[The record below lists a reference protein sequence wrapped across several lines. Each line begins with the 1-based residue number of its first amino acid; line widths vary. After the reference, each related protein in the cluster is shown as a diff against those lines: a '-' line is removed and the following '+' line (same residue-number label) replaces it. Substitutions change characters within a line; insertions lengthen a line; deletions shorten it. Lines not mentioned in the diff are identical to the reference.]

1 MRISNARAPM
11 LHRSGTSQ
19 HPHRCAVMRIFRSLH
34 IPPEWIWLESVA
46 VVSAAVLFALVAHW
60 LTMRIA
66 GHAQRRSTAKTD
78 GLVLAR
84 VRRPLRAVFVAVSV
98 AFVARILPM
107 DDDIEE
113 LWKQLLG
120 FLVPALLG
128 WLAVAALRAFQDVI
142 EIRSDITVEDNLR
155 ARRKRTRAAILG
167 RIGTFFIIFISVC
180 LMLLSVPGI
189 RSIGVTLMASA
200 GIAGLVVG
208 AAAQPALKNLIAGV
222 QMAFTE
228 PIRLDDVLIVDGEW
242 GRVEQINLTFVV
254 IKIWDERRLVV
265 PVSKFLEQSFQN
277 WTRETSQLMGSVF
290 WYVDPSTDVPRLRE
304 KLAEVVK
311 ANPRWD
317 GRFFNL
323 QVTDMKADA
332 VELRALMTA
341 KNASVAFDLR
351 CDVREAMLAYITAE
365 MPEAMPRGR
374 LLMAP
379 DPVRGTAS

>member
-1 MRISNARAPM
+1 MRM
-11 LHRSGTSQ
+11 
-19 HPHRCAVMRIFRSLH
+19 FRSLH
-34 IPPEWIWLESVA
+34 IPTEWVWLESVA
-46 VVSAAVLFALVAHW
+46 VVSAAVLVALIAHW

-66 GHAQRRSTAKTD
+66 GHAQRRTTAKTD

-98 AFVARILPM
+98 AFVARVLPM
-107 DDDIEE
+107 DNDIED

-142 EIRSDITVEDNLR
+142 EIRADISVEDNLR

-167 RIGTFFIIFISVC
+167 RIGTFFIIFITVC

-228 PIRLDDVLIVDGEW
+228 PIRIDDVLIVDGEW

-304 KLAEVVK
+304 KLGEIIT

-317 GRFFNL
+317 KRFYNL
-323 QVTDMKADA
+323 QVTDVKADCI
-332 VELRALMTA
+332 ELRGLMTA
-341 KNASVAFDLR
+341 KDAAIAFDLR
-351 CDVREAMLAYITAE
+351 CDVREALLKYIRDE
-365 MPEAMPRGR
+365 MPEAMPRNR
-374 LLMAP
+374 LLMAA
-379 DPVRGTAS
+379 DPVTGKSLN

>member
-1 MRISNARAPM
+1 MDMRR
-11 LHRSGTSQ
+11 L
-19 HPHRCAVMRIFRSLH
+19 FRSLDV
-34 IPPEWIWLESVA
+34 PSDWVWVESVIA
-46 VVSAAVLFALVAHW
+46 VSIAVLAALFAHW

-84 VRRPLRAVFVAVSV
+84 IRRPLRAVFVSVAVS
-98 AFVARILPM
+98 FVARFLPM
-107 DDDIEE
+107 DRDVQEM
-113 LWKQLLG
+113 WHQALG
-120 FLVPALLG
+120 FVVPALLG
-128 WLAVAALRAFQDVI
+128 WLAVAALRAFQDIV

-189 RSIGVTLMASA
+189 RTIGVTLMASA

-208 AAAQPALKNLIAGV
+208 AAAQPALKNVIAGV

-228 PIRLDDVLIVDGEW
+228 PIRLDDVVIVAGEW
-242 GRVEQINLTFVV
+242 GRVEQIHLTFVV

-265 PVSKFLEQSFQN
+265 PVSKFLEESFQN
-277 WTRETSQLMGSVF
+277 WTRETSQLLGSVF
-290 WYVDPSTDVPRLRE
+290 WYLDPSADIPRFRA
-304 KLAEVVK
+304 KLSEVVT

-317 GRFFNL
+317 KRFFNV

-332 VELRALMTA
+332 IEVRGLMTA
-341 KNASVAFDLR
+341 KDAAIAFDLR
-351 CDVREAMLAYITAE
+351 CDVREAMLAFIRDE

-374 LLMAP
+374 LLMGP
-379 DPVRGTAS
+379 DVVTAGRLSGAEILPRQGEVAGAA

>member
-1 MRISNARAPM
+1 
-11 LHRSGTSQ
+11 
-19 HPHRCAVMRIFRSLH
+19 MRIFRSLH
-34 IPPEWIWLESVA
+34 IPPEWVWLESVA
-46 VVSAAVLFALVAHW
+46 VVSAAVVFALVAHW

-113 LWKQLLG
+113 LWKQILG

-323 QVTDMKADA
+323 QVTDVKTDA

-351 CDVREAMLAYITAE
+351 CDVREAMLAYIAQE

-379 DPVRGTAS
+379 DPVRGAAS

>member
-1 MRISNARAPM
+1 
-11 LHRSGTSQ
+11 
-19 HPHRCAVMRIFRSLH
+19 MRIFRSLH
-34 IPPEWIWLESVA
+34 IPHEWVWLESVA
-46 VVSAAVLFALVAHW
+46 VVSAAVLVALIAHW
-60 LTMRIA
+60 LTMRIG

-84 VRRPLRAVFVAVSV
+84 VRRPLRAVFVSVSV

-107 DDDIEE
+107 DNDIED

-128 WLAVAALRAFQDVI
+128 WLAVAALRAFQDVV
-142 EIRSDITVEDNLR
+142 EIRADISVEDNLR

-167 RIGTFFIIFISVC
+167 RIGTFFIVFISVC

-228 PIRLDDVLIVDGEW
+228 PIRIDDVLIVDGEW

-290 WYVDPSTDVPRLRE
+290 WYLDPSADVPRLRE
-304 KLAEVVK
+304 KLGEIVTS
-311 ANPRWD
+311 NPRWD
-317 GRFFNL
+317 KRFYNL
-323 QVTDMKADA
+323 QVTDVKTDCI
-332 VELRALMTA
+332 ELRGLMTA
-341 KNASVAFDLR
+341 KDAAIAFDLR
-351 CDVREAMLAYITAE
+351 CDVREALLKYIRE
-365 MPEAMPRGR
+365 DMPEAIPRNR

-379 DPVRGTAS
+379 DPVTRSPSS

>member
-1 MRISNARAPM
+1 M
-11 LHRSGTSQ
+11 LHCSGTSAAT
-19 HPHRCAVMRIFRSLH
+19 HRCAYMRIFRSLH
-34 IPPEWIWLESVA
+34 IPHEWVWLESVA
-46 VVSAAVLFALVAHW
+46 VVAAAVLVALIAHW
-60 LTMRIA
+60 LTMRIG

-84 VRRPLRAVFVAVSV
+84 VRRPLRAVFVSVAV

-107 DDDIEE
+107 DNDIED

-142 EIRSDITVEDNLR
+142 EIRADISVEDNLR

-167 RIGTFFIIFISVC
+167 RIGTFFIVFISVC

-228 PIRLDDVLIVDGEW
+228 PIRIDDVLIVDGEW

-290 WYVDPSTDVPRLRE
+290 WYLDPSVDVPRLRE
-304 KLAEVVK
+304 KLGEIVTS
-311 ANPRWD
+311 NPRWD
-317 GRFFNL
+317 KRFYNL
-323 QVTDMKADA
+323 QVTDVKTDCI
-332 VELRALMTA
+332 ELRGLMTA
-341 KNASVAFDLR
+341 KDAAIAFDLR
-351 CDVREAMLAYITAE
+351 CDVREALLKYIREE
-365 MPEAMPRGR
+365 MPEAIPRNR

-379 DPVRGTAS
+379 DPVSRG